1 MGKREIGELSVIDF
15 IVSLFIAELV
25 AISIENYKDSIW
37 NSLLPILILVSLQLL
52 TAKLSLMSKKIR
64 DVLDGKPSMII
75 KKGKINRKEMKRLRY
90 NLDDLLSQLR
100 EAAISSIEEVE
111 YAVLET
117 NGKLSIFTKT
127 DTPPYPMALILDGK
141 VEEDVLKEIQKS
153 KEWLKKELRKKNIK
167 QKEIFYAFFQDNELF
182 IIQKEEKN

>member
-117 NGKLSIFTKT
+117 NGKLSIFKKT

>member
-117 NGKLSIFTKT
+117 NGKLSIFEKK